1 MAATQIDLNSLV
13 VFYWGLLVFGVAL
26 ALLGWVMHRYETRL
40 MNWAARLDQELA
52 EAARLALQLR
62 ECEAL
67 GDVEMERVRA
77 IAAAELVKVGR
88 VRRFAALGDPLRS
101 VGSGQ

>member
-1 MAATQIDLNSLV
+1 MAVTQVNLNSLV
-13 VFYWGLLVFGVAL
+13 VFHWGMLVFGVVL

-40 MNWAARLDQELA
+40 MSWTARMDQELA
-52 EAARLALQLR
+52 EAARLALQRR
-62 ECEAL
+62 EREAL

-88 VRRFAALGDPLRS
+88 IRRLAAVVDPLRS
-101 VGSGQ
+101 VGSGH